1 MPLRRGQPGGLPRH
15 GHQHQ
20 GGAGRQLQAF
30 PLQAGRGALHP
41 HRTRAGACDV
51 PRQRRHGGHHGGL
64 RRVRQ
69 PVLPRDV
76 LRQRGGGHP
85 VDRPR
90 HGTAH
95 RLSRQHHALRHEPVR
110 DDQRAHQRRRAA
122 DLPRPGQADRVLRT
136 RRASDGGAAHQAARG
151 VRPRNDQGA
160 GLLPGHRE
168 LLALLRRP
176 RRRDAP
182 LLPDRLFPEGL
193 PDGRGREPRHPA
205 AGPRHVR
212 RRPRPQGEPRGVRLP
227 PPGGQGQPPV
237 DLLGVRTVAGHVD
250 LRERHARGLRADE
263 ERGRDRRT
271 ADPPHRAGGPAVRGA
286 RDAEPDRRPDRT
298 RCS

>member
-1 MPLRRGQPGGLPRH
+1 MPRWATSRRRSGSSSSSIEHGSKHNTLLGVTGSGKTFTVANVIARLNRPTLVLSHNKTLAAQLYGEFQQLLPGERRGIFRVVLRLLPAGGLPAFDGHLYRERPPDQRRDREDAPRHGRHAAVGPPRRDRRVERLVPLRRGQPGGLPRH

-20 GGAGRQLQAF
+20 GRAGRQLQAF

-95 RLSRQHHALRHEPVR
+95 RTLSTASRST
-110 DDQRAHQRRRAA
+110 
-122 DLPRPGQADRVLRT
+122 PRT
-136 RRASDGGAAHQAARG
+136 
-151 VRPRNDQGA
+151 
-160 GLLPGHRE
+160 
-168 LLALLRRP
+168 
-176 RRRDAP
+176 
-182 LLPDRLFPEGL
+182 
-193 PDGRGREPRHPA
+193 
-205 AGPRHVR
+205 
-212 RRPRPQGEPRGVRLP
+212 
-227 PPGGQGQPPV
+227 
-237 DLLGVRTVAGHVD
+237 
-250 LRERHARGLRADE
+250 
-263 ERGRDRRT
+263 
-271 ADPPHRAGGPAVRGA
+271 
-286 RDAEPDRRPDRT
+286 
-298 RCS
+298 CS